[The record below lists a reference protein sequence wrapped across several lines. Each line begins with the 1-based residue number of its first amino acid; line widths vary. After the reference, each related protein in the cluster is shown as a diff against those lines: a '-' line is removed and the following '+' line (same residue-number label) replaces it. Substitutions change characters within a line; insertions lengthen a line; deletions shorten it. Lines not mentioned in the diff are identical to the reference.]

1 MTITH
6 EAIALTGPGSGVRI
20 DSPHAEPAD
29 GYVET
34 HLRTLRRRLPHLIGS
49 AVASCDGLLLAD
61 DLPEAIEATGI
72 AALTAAL
79 LSVSLTFT
87 AATHGT
93 DLHEVVLDS
102 GVGHVAVYRA
112 GPRACLALLTDSDA
126 TLARVHLEARPVARA
141 IAATLAPH
149 HD

>member
-6 EAIALTGPGSGVRI
+6 EDIAPTGPGSGVRVE
-20 DSPHAEPAD
+20 SPHAGSAD
-29 GYVET
+29 GDLEA

-61 DLPEAIEATGI
+61 DLPNSIEATGI

-79 LSVSLTFT
+79 LSVSLTF
-87 AATHGT
+87 AAAAHGA
-93 DLHEVVLDS
+93 DLNEVVLDS
-102 GVGHVAVYRA
+102 GVGDVAIYRA
-112 GPRACLALLTDSDA
+112 GPTACLALLTDSDA

-141 IAATLAPH
+141 IAATLAR
-149 HD
+149 